1 MTASLLFALLGC
13 LIWFVLELAEQETR
27 RKR

>member
-1 MTASLLFALLGC
+1 MTASLLFALLRS